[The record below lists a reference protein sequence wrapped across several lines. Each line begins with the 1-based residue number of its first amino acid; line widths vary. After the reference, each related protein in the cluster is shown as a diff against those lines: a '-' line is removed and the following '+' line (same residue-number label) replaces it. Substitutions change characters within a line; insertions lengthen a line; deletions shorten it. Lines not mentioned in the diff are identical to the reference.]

1 MAVSLDQKQNY
12 RKLAVKILTILVGL
26 TCYAIGTA
34 LFVLPTDMIAAGTTG
49 LALLAEHYWG
59 ISLSGFVAVFNV
71 LMFLLGLIELGKEF
85 ALSTLIA
92 TFYYPFALDQAIR
105 VVGDHVFTEDPMLCA
120 VFAGLMIGFSLGI
133 VIKAGASTGG
143 MDIPPLILKKK
154 FGLPVSVMLYAF
166 DVTILILQMLFSDK
180 EEILYGILLVMIY
193 TVVLDRVLLIGTS
206 QTQVKI
212 VSKKYM
218 EINEKIIHELDR
230 GSTLIHATTGFMK
243 KEQPIVMTVISNRE
257 LGALNRLVMETDP
270 QAFMIVGNINEVK
283 GRGFTQEKVYR
294 KEA

>member
-92 TFYYPFALDQAIR
+92 TFYYPFALDQATR

-143 MDIPPLILKKK
+143 MDIPPLVLKKRV
-154 FGLPVSVMLYAF
+154 GIPVSVSMYAF
-166 DVTILILQMLFSDK
+166 DFVILLPQLTFRDK
-180 EEILYGILLVMIY
+180 EKILYGLIMVMIY
-193 TVVLDRVLLIGTS
+193 TVVLDKVLMMGAR
-206 QTQVKI
+206 QMQVKI
-212 VSKKYM
+212 VSGQY
-218 EINEKIIHELDR
+218 ERISALIQEKLDR
-230 GSTLIHATTGFMK
+230 GVTLLYIEGGHSG
-243 KEQPIVMTVISNRE
+243 QPSKAVLTVVSPRE
-257 LGALNRLVMETDP
+257 LARLNSLVTEVDEN
-270 QAFMIVGNINEVK
+270 AFMIISQVGEVH
-283 GRGFTQEKVYR
+283 GRGFTLMKKYT
-294 KEA
+294 

>member
-143 MDIPPLILKKK
+143 MDIPPLVLKKRV
-154 FGLPVSVMLYAF
+154 GIPVSVSMYAF
-166 DVTILILQMLFSDK
+166 DFVILLTQLTFRDK
-180 EEILYGILLVMIY
+180 EKILYGLIMVMIY
-193 TVVLDRVLLIGTS
+193 TVVLDKVLMMGAR
-206 QTQVKI
+206 QMQVKI
-212 VSKKYM
+212 VSGQY
-218 EINEKIIHELDR
+218 ERISALIQEKLDR
-230 GSTLIHATTGFMK
+230 GVTLLYIEGGHSG
-243 KEQPIVMTVISNRE
+243 QPSKAVLAVVSPRE
-257 LGALNRLVMETDP
+257 LARLNSLVTEVDEN
-270 QAFMIVGNINEVK
+270 AFMIISQVGEVH
-283 GRGFTQEKVYR
+283 GRGFTLMKKYT
-294 KEA
+294 

>member
-143 MDIPPLILKKK
+143 MDIPPLVLKKRV
-154 FGLPVSVMLYAF
+154 GIPVSVSMYVF
-166 DVTILILQMLFSDK
+166 DFVILLTQLTFRDK
-180 EEILYGILLVMIY
+180 EKILYGLIMVMIY
-193 TVVLDRVLLIGTS
+193 TVVLDKVLMMGAR
-206 QTQVKI
+206 QMQVKI
-212 VSKKYM
+212 VSGQY
-218 EINEKIIHELDR
+218 ERISALIQEKLDR
-230 GSTLIHATTGFMK
+230 GVTLLYIEGGHSG
-243 KEQPIVMTVISNRE
+243 QPSKAVLTVVSPRE
-257 LGALNRLVMETDP
+257 LARLNSLVTEVDEN
-270 QAFMIVGNINEVK
+270 AFMIISQVGEVH
-283 GRGFTQEKVYR
+283 GRGFTLMKKYT
-294 KEA
+294 

>member
-143 MDIPPLILKKK
+143 MDIPPLVLKKRV
-154 FGLPVSVMLYAF
+154 GIPVSVSMYAF
-166 DVTILILQMLFSDK
+166 DFVILLTQLTFRDK
-180 EEILYGILLVMIY
+180 EKILYGLIMVMIY
-193 TVVLDRVLLIGTS
+193 TVVHDKVLMMGAR
-206 QTQVKI
+206 QMQVKI
-212 VSKKYM
+212 VSGQY
-218 EINEKIIHELDR
+218 ERISALIQEKLDR
-230 GSTLIHATTGFMK
+230 GVTLLYIEGGHSG
-243 KEQPIVMTVISNRE
+243 QPSKAVLTVVSPRE
-257 LGALNRLVMETDP
+257 LARLNSLVTEVDEN
-270 QAFMIVGNINEVK
+270 AFMIISQVGEVH
-283 GRGFTQEKVYR
+283 GRGFTLMKKYT
-294 KEA
+294 

>member
-120 VFAGLMIGFSLGI
+120 AFAGLMIGFSLGI

-143 MDIPPLILKKK
+143 MDIPPLVLKKRV
-154 FGLPVSVMLYAF
+154 GIPVSVSMYAF
-166 DVTILILQMLFSDK
+166 DFVILLTQLTFRDK
-180 EEILYGILLVMIY
+180 EKILYGLIMVMIY
-193 TVVLDRVLLIGTS
+193 TVVLDKVLMMGAR
-206 QTQVKI
+206 QMQVKI
-212 VSKKYM
+212 VSGQY
-218 EINEKIIHELDR
+218 ERISALIQEKLDR
-230 GSTLIHATTGFMK
+230 GVTLLYIEGGHSG
-243 KEQPIVMTVISNRE
+243 QPSKAVLTVVSPRE
-257 LGALNRLVMETDP
+257 LARLNSLVTEVDEN
-270 QAFMIVGNINEVK
+270 AFMIISQVGEVH
-283 GRGFTQEKVYR
+283 GRGFTLMKKYT
-294 KEA
+294 

>member
-105 VVGDHVFTEDPMLCA
+105 VVGDLVFTEDPMLCA

-143 MDIPPLILKKK
+143 MDIPPLVLKKRV
-154 FGLPVSVMLYAF
+154 GIPVSVSMYAF
-166 DVTILILQMLFSDK
+166 DFVILLTQLTFRDK
-180 EEILYGILLVMIY
+180 EKILYGLIMVMIY
-193 TVVLDRVLLIGTS
+193 TVVLDKVLMMGAR
-206 QTQVKI
+206 QMQVKI
-212 VSKKYM
+212 VSGQY
-218 EINEKIIHELDR
+218 ERISALIQEKLDR
-230 GSTLIHATTGFMK
+230 GVTLLYIEGGHSG
-243 KEQPIVMTVISNRE
+243 QPSKAVLTVVSPRE
-257 LGALNRLVMETDP
+257 LARLNSLVTEVDEN
-270 QAFMIVGNINEVK
+270 AFMIISQVGEVH
-283 GRGFTQEKVYR
+283 GRGFTLMKKYT
-294 KEA
+294 

>member
-143 MDIPPLILKKK
+143 MDIPPLVLKKPV
-154 FGLPVSVMLYAF
+154 GIPVSVSMYAF
-166 DVTILILQMLFSDK
+166 DFVILLTQLTFRDK
-180 EEILYGILLVMIY
+180 EKILYGLIMVMIY
-193 TVVLDRVLLIGTS
+193 TVVLDKVLMMGAR
-206 QTQVKI
+206 QMQVKI
-212 VSKKYM
+212 VSGQY
-218 EINEKIIHELDR
+218 ERISALIQEKLDR
-230 GSTLIHATTGFMK
+230 GVTLLYIEGGHSG
-243 KEQPIVMTVISNRE
+243 QPSKAVLTVVSPRE
-257 LGALNRLVMETDP
+257 LARLNSLVTEVDEN
-270 QAFMIVGNINEVK
+270 AFMIISQVGEVH
-283 GRGFTQEKVYR
+283 GRGFTLMKKYT
-294 KEA
+294 

>member
-143 MDIPPLILKKK
+143 MDIPPLVLKKRV
-154 FGLPVSVMLYAF
+154 GIPVSVSMYAF
-166 DVTILILQMLFSDK
+166 DFVILLTQLTFRDK
-180 EEILYGILLVMIY
+180 EKILYGLIMVMIY
-193 TVVLDRVLLIGTS
+193 TVVLDKVLMMGAR
-206 QTQVKI
+206 QMQVKI
-212 VSKKYM
+212 VSGQY
-218 EINEKIIHELDR
+218 ERISALIQEKLVR
-230 GSTLIHATTGFMK
+230 GVTLLYIEGGHSG
-243 KEQPIVMTVISNRE
+243 QPSKAVLTVVSPRE
-257 LGALNRLVMETDP
+257 LARLNSLVTEVDEN
-270 QAFMIVGNINEVK
+270 AFMIISQVGEVH
-283 GRGFTQEKVYR
+283 GRGFTLMKKYT
-294 KEA
+294 

>member
-71 LMFLLGLIELGKEF
+71 LLFLLGLIELGKEF

-143 MDIPPLILKKK
+143 MDIPPLVLKKRV
-154 FGLPVSVMLYAF
+154 GIPVSVSMYAF
-166 DVTILILQMLFSDK
+166 DFVILLTQLTFRDK
-180 EEILYGILLVMIY
+180 EKILYGLIMVMIY
-193 TVVLDRVLLIGTS
+193 TVVLDKVLMMGAR
-206 QTQVKI
+206 QMQVKI
-212 VSKKYM
+212 VSGQY
-218 EINEKIIHELDR
+218 ERISALIQEKLDR
-230 GSTLIHATTGFMK
+230 GVTLLYIEGGHSG
-243 KEQPIVMTVISNRE
+243 QPTKAVLTVVSPRE
-257 LGALNRLVMETDP
+257 LARLNSLVTEVDEN
-270 QAFMIVGNINEVK
+270 AFMIISQVGEVH
-283 GRGFTQEKVYR
+283 GRGFTLMKKYT
-294 KEA
+294 

>member
-143 MDIPPLILKKK
+143 MDIPPLVLKKRV
-154 FGLPVSVMLYAF
+154 GIPVSVSMYAF
-166 DVTILILQMLFSDK
+166 DFVILLTQLTFRDK
-180 EEILYGILLVMIY
+180 EKILYGLIMVMIY
-193 TVVLDRVLLIGTS
+193 TVVLDKVLMMGAR
-206 QTQVKI
+206 QMQVKI
-212 VSKKYM
+212 VSGQY
-218 EINEKIIHELDR
+218 ERISALIQEKLDR
-230 GSTLIHATTGFMK
+230 GVTLLYIEGGHTG
-243 KEQPIVMTVISNRE
+243 QPSKAVLTVVSPRE
-257 LGALNRLVMETDP
+257 LARLNSLVTEVDEN
-270 QAFMIVGNINEVK
+270 AFMIISQVGEVH
-283 GRGFTQEKVYR
+283 GRGFTLMKKYT
-294 KEA
+294 

>member
-12 RKLAVKILTILVGL
+12 RKLAVKILTNLVGL

-143 MDIPPLILKKK
+143 MDIPPLVLKKRV
-154 FGLPVSVMLYAF
+154 GIPVSVSMYAF
-166 DVTILILQMLFSDK
+166 DFVILLTQLTFRDK
-180 EEILYGILLVMIY
+180 EKILYGLIMVMIY
-193 TVVLDRVLLIGTS
+193 TVVLDKVLMMGAR
-206 QTQVKI
+206 QMQVKI
-212 VSKKYM
+212 VSGQY
-218 EINEKIIHELDR
+218 ERISALIQEKLDR
-230 GSTLIHATTGFMK
+230 GVTLLYIEGGHTG
-243 KEQPIVMTVISNRE
+243 QPSKAVLTVVSPRE
-257 LGALNRLVMETDP
+257 LARLNSLGTEVDEN
-270 QAFMIVGNINEVK
+270 AFMIISQVGEVH
-283 GRGFTQEKVYR
+283 GRGFTLMKKYT
-294 KEA
+294 

>member
-133 VIKAGASTGG
+133 VIKAGASTEG
-143 MDIPPLILKKK
+143 MDIPPLVLKKRV
-154 FGLPVSVMLYAF
+154 GIPVSVSMYAF
-166 DVTILILQMLFSDK
+166 DFVILLTQLTFRDK
-180 EEILYGILLVMIY
+180 EKILYGLIMVMIY
-193 TVVLDRVLLIGTS
+193 TVVLDKVLMMGAR
-206 QTQVKI
+206 QMQVKI
-212 VSKKYM
+212 VSGQY
-218 EINEKIIHELDR
+218 ERISALIQEKLDR
-230 GSTLIHATTGFMK
+230 GVTLLYIEGGHSG
-243 KEQPIVMTVISNRE
+243 QPSKAVLTVVSPRE
-257 LGALNRLVMETDP
+257 LARLNSLVTEVDEN
-270 QAFMIVGNINEVK
+270 AFMIISQVGEVH
-283 GRGFTQEKVYR
+283 GRGFTLMKKYT
-294 KEA
+294 

>member
-34 LFVLPTDMIAAGTTG
+34 LFGLPTDMIAAGTTG

-143 MDIPPLILKKK
+143 MDIPPLVLKKRV
-154 FGLPVSVMLYAF
+154 GIPVSVSMYAF
-166 DVTILILQMLFSDK
+166 DFVILLTQLTFRDK
-180 EEILYGILLVMIY
+180 EKILYGLIMVMIY
-193 TVVLDRVLLIGTS
+193 TVVLDKVLMMGAR
-206 QTQVKI
+206 QMQVKI
-212 VSKKYM
+212 VSGQY
-218 EINEKIIHELDR
+218 ERISALIQEKLDR
-230 GSTLIHATTGFMK
+230 GVTLLYIEGGHSG
-243 KEQPIVMTVISNRE
+243 QPSKAVLTVVSPRE
-257 LGALNRLVMETDP
+257 LARLNSLVTEVDEN
-270 QAFMIVGNINEVK
+270 AFMIISQVGEVH
-283 GRGFTQEKVYR
+283 GRGFTLMKKYT
-294 KEA
+294 

>member
-92 TFYYPFALDQAIR
+92 TFYHPFALDQAIR

-143 MDIPPLILKKK
+143 MDIPPLVLKKRV
-154 FGLPVSVMLYAF
+154 GIPVSVSMYAF
-166 DVTILILQMLFSDK
+166 DFVILLTQLTFRDK
-180 EEILYGILLVMIY
+180 EKILYGLIMVMIY
-193 TVVLDRVLLIGTS
+193 TVVLDKVLMMGAR
-206 QTQVKI
+206 QMQVKI
-212 VSKKYM
+212 VSGQY
-218 EINEKIIHELDR
+218 ERISALIQEKLDR
-230 GSTLIHATTGFMK
+230 GVTLLYIEGGHSG
-243 KEQPIVMTVISNRE
+243 QPSKAVLTVVSPRE
-257 LGALNRLVMETDP
+257 LARLNSLVTEVDAN
-270 QAFMIVGNINEVK
+270 AFMIISQVGEVH
-283 GRGFTQEKVYR
+283 GRGFTLMKKYT
-294 KEA
+294 

>member
-143 MDIPPLILKKK
+143 MDIPPLVLKKRV
-154 FGLPVSVMLYAF
+154 GIPVSVSMYAF
-166 DVTILILQMLFSDK
+166 DFVILLTQLTFRDK
-180 EEILYGILLVMIY
+180 EKILYGLIMVMIY
-193 TVVLDRVLLIGTS
+193 TVVLDKVLMMGAR
-206 QTQVKI
+206 QMQVKI
-212 VSKKYM
+212 VSGQY
-218 EINEKIIHELDR
+218 ERISALIQEKLDR
-230 GSTLIHATTGFMK
+230 GVTLLYIEGGHSG
-243 KEQPIVMTVISNRE
+243 QPSKAVLTVVSPRE
-257 LGALNRLVMETDP
+257 LARLNSLVTEVDEN
-270 QAFMIVGNINEVK
+270 AFMIISQVGEVH
-283 GRGFTQEKVYR
+283 GRGFTLMKTYT
-294 KEA
+294 

>member
-92 TFYYPFALDQAIR
+92 TFYYPFALDQANR

-143 MDIPPLILKKK
+143 MDIPPLVLKKRV
-154 FGLPVSVMLYAF
+154 GIPVSVSMYAF
-166 DVTILILQMLFSDK
+166 DFVILLTQLTFRDK
-180 EEILYGILLVMIY
+180 EKILYGLIMVMIY
-193 TVVLDRVLLIGTS
+193 TVVLDKVLMMGAR
-206 QTQVKI
+206 QMQVKI
-212 VSKKYM
+212 VSGQY
-218 EINEKIIHELDR
+218 ERISALIQEKLDR
-230 GSTLIHATTGFMK
+230 GVTLLYIEGGHSG
-243 KEQPIVMTVISNRE
+243 QPSKAVLTVVSPRE
-257 LGALNRLVMETDP
+257 LARLNSLVTEVDAN
-270 QAFMIVGNINEVK
+270 AFMIISQVGEVH
-283 GRGFTQEKVYR
+283 GRGFTLMKKYT
-294 KEA
+294 

>member
-143 MDIPPLILKKK
+143 MDIPPLVLKKRV
-154 FGLPVSVMLYAF
+154 GIPVSVSMYAF
-166 DVTILILQMLFSDK
+166 DFVILLTQLTFRDK
-180 EEILYGILLVMIY
+180 EKILYGLIMVMIY
-193 TVVLDRVLLIGTS
+193 TVVLDKVLMMGAR
-206 QTQVKI
+206 QMQVKI
-212 VSKKYM
+212 VSGQY
-218 EINEKIIHELDR
+218 ERISALIQEKLDR
-230 GSTLIHATTGFMK
+230 GVTLLYIEGGHSG
-243 KEQPIVMTVISNRE
+243 QPSKAVLTVVSPRE
-257 LGALNRLVMETDP
+257 LVTEVDEN
-270 QAFMIVGNINEVK
+270 AFMIISQVGEVH
-283 GRGFTQEKVYR
+283 GRGFTLMKKYT
-294 KEA
+294 

>member
-105 VVGDHVFTEDPMLCA
+105 VVGDHVFTGDPMLCA

-143 MDIPPLILKKK
+143 MDIPPLVLKKRV
-154 FGLPVSVMLYAF
+154 GIPVSVSMYAF
-166 DVTILILQMLFSDK
+166 DFVILLTQLTFRDK
-180 EEILYGILLVMIY
+180 EKILYGLIMVMIY
-193 TVVLDRVLLIGTS
+193 TVVLDKVLMMGAR
-206 QTQVKI
+206 QMQVKI
-212 VSKKYM
+212 VSGQY
-218 EINEKIIHELDR
+218 ERISALIQEKLDR
-230 GSTLIHATTGFMK
+230 GVTLLYIEGGHSG
-243 KEQPIVMTVISNRE
+243 QPSKAVLTVVSPRE
-257 LGALNRLVMETDP
+257 LARLNSLVTEVDEN
-270 QAFMIVGNINEVK
+270 AFMIISQVGEVH
-283 GRGFTQEKVYR
+283 GRGFTLMKKYT
-294 KEA
+294 